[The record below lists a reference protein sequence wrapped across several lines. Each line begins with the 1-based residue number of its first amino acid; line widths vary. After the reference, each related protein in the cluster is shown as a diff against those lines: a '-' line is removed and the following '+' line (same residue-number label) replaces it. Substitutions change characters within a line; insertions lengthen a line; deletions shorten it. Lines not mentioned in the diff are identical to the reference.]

1 MGQFYLLFW
10 IIVLLLL
17 LRVVINK
24 KNNQS
29 FSDIFINGF
38 NNQNKNENHF
48 NWDNPN
54 NQIKIVNEY
63 YEYRQWVF
71 FWGLFLDQKHELRKI
86 LKEYNEKGWHVIQ
99 FEWAGIPKMNIVKLL
114 FIWAISIFTL
124 GFVSYWVG
132 FSIVFEK
139 KINN

>member
-17 LRVVINK
+17 LGVVINK
-24 KNNQS
+24 KNNQL

-48 NWDNPN
+48 NWDNSKT
-54 NQIKIVNEY
+54 QIKIVNEY

-139 KINN
+139 KIND

>member
-132 FSIVFEK
+132 FSIVFDK
-139 KINN
+139 KIND

>member
-10 IIVLLLL
+10 IIVFLLL

-54 NQIKIVNEY
+54 HQIKIVNEY

-71 FWGLFLDQKHELRKI
+71 FWGLFLDQKQELRKI

-139 KINN
+139 KIND